1 MQISCVKSVSSVFL
15 NGLEEAVK
23 IIAQIEQSSDDEI
36 SLCFGE
42 SIFVTPLFMSAV
54 LIKLLS
60 VDKKVLLTTNN

>member
-36 SLCFGE
+36 TLCFGE
-42 SIFVTPLFMSAV
+42 SIFVTPLFRP
-54 LIKLLS
+54 KGQ
-60 VDKKVLLTTNN
+60 NGW

>member
-36 SLCFGE
+36 TLCFGE
-42 SIFVTPLFMSAV
+42 SIFVTPLFMRAV

-60 VDKKVLLTTNN
+60 VNKKVN